1 LSLNIRFRL
10 KAIFVSM
17 AFVGILAGWRVDH
30 LRLKAQVDEL
40 TALVVRSTKMGVDA
54 LRQHEESERQ
64 LREFEQAAA
73 RIKVRPS
80 E

>member
-30 LRLKAQVDEL
+30 LCLRSQLDEM
-40 TALVVRSTKMGVDA
+40 TALVMRSTKTAVDA
-54 LRQHEESERQ
+54 LRQQEESERQ
-64 LREFEQAAA
+64 LRELEQAAA